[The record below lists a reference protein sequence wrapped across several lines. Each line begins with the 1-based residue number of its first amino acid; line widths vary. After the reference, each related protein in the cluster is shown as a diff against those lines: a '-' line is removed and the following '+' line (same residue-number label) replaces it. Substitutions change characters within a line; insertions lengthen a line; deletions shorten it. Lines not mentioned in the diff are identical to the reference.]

1 MMLEQLPASSALG
14 AGALAALAAAAGARF
29 LLSR

>member
-1 MMLEQLPASSALG
+1 MLEWLPASATLA
-14 AGALAALAAAAGARF
+14 AGAVAALAAAAGARF